1 MKSKTMFLL
10 LLALGA
16 WCAPFAAGPHAQLIE
31 PTRSLPVASEAMG
44 LLNVL
49 SEPPGLEV
57 QVDGRIIGKTPV
69 FSARFPAGIHALR
82 IKDSEADIRLTTG
95 KTTAISWFKG
105 AFIEIPEAAKPSRE
119 IPGEPRAAPSKPRTE
134 EGSGAQPGAANDAF
148 YWPLN
153 PRGPIY

>member
-1 MKSKTMFLL
+1 MKPKTMFFL

-16 WCAPFAAGPHAQLIE
+16 GLTPFAAGPHAQLIE
-31 PTRSLPVASEAMG
+31 PTRSLPDASEAMG
-44 LLNVL
+44 LLSVL

-57 QVDGRIIGKTPV
+57 QVDGHIIGKSPV
-69 FSARFPAGIHALR
+69 FSVRFPAGMHVLR
-82 IKDSEADIRLTTG
+82 IKDSETDIRLAAG

-105 AFIEIPEAAKPSRE
+105 AFIAIPEAVKPSRE
-119 IPGEPRAAPSKPRTE
+119 APGEPQAAPSKPRPG
-134 EGSGAQPGAANDAF
+134 EGVGAQPGAANDAF